1 MKKKI
6 VLSFLGAALGM
17 MLVGCGFKDSD
28 SKMDSEEKV
37 TETSDITQAAK
48 EDDKVAETP
57 EPTEDGE
64 ENDGSEET
72 KGEAKY
78 EVCVDKKIQIDG
90 SQERFRILI
99 NPDYAYDVK
108 MTVGKAAVKLDR
120 VSINSRS
127 STTRVKVR
135 DCTGDGKDD
144 IVLMLYGGASGAY
157 NEIQVLAE
165 EKGKWK
171 EVPFPEELWEEDF
184 ISFKKASKK
193 MKITV
198 PGTKEEKVVND
209 ASDDEWGT
217 RYRLCKIGKDGQIT
231 IVYQVYRGD
240 DINHIVGKVKLTMR
254 YDRAAKAFKIG
265 KTTFSF

>member
-127 STTRVKVR
+127 STAKVKVQ

-157 NEIQVLAE
+157 NEIQVLAN
-165 EKGKWK
+165 EKGKWR
-171 EVPFPEELWEEDF
+171 EVPFPEELWEDDA
-184 ISFKKASKK
+184 ISFEKAGKK
-193 MKITV
+193 MKIGVT
-198 PGTKEEKVVND
+198 GSKEEKVIAD
-209 ASDDEWGT
+209 SSEDEWGVRT
-217 RYRLCKIGKDGQIT
+217 RICKVGKDGQIT
-231 IVYQVYRGD
+231 TVYGVYRGD
-240 DINHIVGKVKLTMR
+240 DANNIVGEIKLTMR